1 MDAEGEQEEGEIMPE
16 REKTDK
22 GRTLLHEARQAEGAA
37 SNIRRIALVPSD
49 MTIDPNSIKDSIT
62 DMMTF
67 FIADPAGAAYASV
80 FTILDTQP
88 LSTDPKMI
96 LNGPGQR
103 TIHRAIE
110 VSHTNVELM
119 QLFDAMVV
127 MRENHGGIDVLGVP
141 LYFMP
146 PTRASEKAAETEG
159 MTPPAQYTFTPSHLL
174 EVAGMGTGLTDTN
187 LDEIADMVCAV
198 FGGLH
203 VATLLRCRMRN
214 EMTGVPCVGIGR
226 EQNE

>member
-1 MDAEGEQEEGEIMPE
+1 MPE

-37 SNIRRIALVPSD
+37 SHIRRIALVPPD

-119 QLFDAMVV
+119 QLFDAMVA
-127 MRENHGGIDVLGVP
+127 MRDSLKSFVVSHC
-141 LYFMP
+141 
-146 PTRASEKAAETEG
+146 AEQVKSG
-159 MTPPAQYTFTPSHLL
+159 FPHNLLSPAHKNQAIFPATNAPGKKISRRSADFTCPW
-174 EVAGMGTGLTDTN
+174 T
-187 LDEIADMVCAV
+187 
-198 FGGLH
+198 
-203 VATLLRCRMRN
+203 
-214 EMTGVPCVGIGR
+214 
-226 EQNE
+226 